1 MTVSNEQKE
10 PESNEPKTQSYGY
23 WIAIGLAIGAG
34 IGVALDN
41 LAIGVSIGLAIGVAL
56 SAVQSQRNKNK

>member
-10 PESNEPKTQSYGY
+10 PESNKPKTQSTGY

-41 LAIGVSIGLAIGVAL
+41 LAIGAGIGIAIGAAL
-56 SAVQSQRNKNK
+56 SAAQTQRNKNK